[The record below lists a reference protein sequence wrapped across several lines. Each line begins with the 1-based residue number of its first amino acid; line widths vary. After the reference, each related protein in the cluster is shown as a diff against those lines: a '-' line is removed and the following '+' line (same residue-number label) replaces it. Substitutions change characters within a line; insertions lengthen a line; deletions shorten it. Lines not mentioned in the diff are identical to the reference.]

1 MTQSDERRTAP
12 SAARPKEASK
22 TPPEPPAPGPENP
35 NGHASADD
43 ATLVRAIAAGDQAA
57 LADLYDRYA
66 ALLLALCERVLG
78 RRSEAEDLVHDLFI
92 EVWQQAR
99 TYDPARGAVRSWLV
113 LRARS
118 RSLDRLRS
126 AAWRRLVFAEPPADS
141 AVLISPEPA
150 SGLTERVPA
159 DAVQRELADLPGGE
173 RAVLEL
179 VYFNGLTL
187 AEVAERLLIP
197 LGTVK
202 SRLSRALERL
212 RRALDTPENRGE
224 S

>member
-1 MTQSDERRTAP
+1 MTQSDERHV
-12 SAARPKEASK
+12 ARPPEASK
-22 TPPEPPAPGPENP
+22 TPPEQPAPGPDNTH
-35 NGHASADD
+35 GHASADD
-43 ATLVRAIAAGDQAA
+43 VALVRAIAAGEQAA

-66 ALLLALCERVLG
+66 SLLLALCERVLG

-92 EVWQQAR
+92 EVWHQAR

-118 RSLDRLRS
+118 RALDRLRS

-141 AVLISPEPA
+141 AVLIVPEPA

-159 DAVQRELADLPGGE
+159 DAVQRELADLPDGE
-173 RAVLEL
+173 RSVLEL

-202 SRLSRALERL
+202 SRLSRALDRL